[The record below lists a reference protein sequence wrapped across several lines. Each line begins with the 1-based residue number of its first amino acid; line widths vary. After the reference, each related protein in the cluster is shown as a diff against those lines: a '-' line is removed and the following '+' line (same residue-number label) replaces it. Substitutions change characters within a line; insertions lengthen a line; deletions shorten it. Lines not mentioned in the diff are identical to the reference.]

1 LTKPVRFED
10 EASAE
15 LRDAALRYEAAR
27 LGTGT
32 RLLADTDEVIARIAK
47 LPRLGPRIPGV
58 PEDLNVRR
66 VLLWR
71 FPYYVAYIELEN
83 AIRVLAFAHTSRK
96 PGYWFGRIDELA
108 RHP

>member
-1 LTKPVRFED
+1 MTKPVRLED
-10 EASAE
+10 EASVE
-15 LRDAALRYEAAR
+15 LRDAARRYEAAR

-32 RLLADTDEVIARIAK
+32 RLLADTDEVVARIAE
-47 LPRLGPRIPGV
+47 LPRLGPRMPGV
-58 PEDLNVRR
+58 TEELNVRR

-96 PGYWFGRIDELA
+96 PGYWFGRINEVA
-108 RHP
+108 RIP